1 MLRILKERLHQGHRT
16 INYPL
21 VEPPLP
27 PLFMGRPHIQGGN
40 CGVCNICTAVCPTK
54 ALTLSADGGDGSKGG
69 TYGPTLDMGLCLF
82 CGACRDICPR
92 KNITFTK
99 DHRLA
104 SLTREGLLIRPA
116 PLPSEDYPDVDCA
129 SRVRAEEVFP
139 DLAKLYAHSLRLR
152 QVSAG
157 GCNACEADCNVLT
170 TLVFDLGRFGIDF
183 VASPRHADGIA
194 VTGPVSEN
202 MRQALLDTYKA
213 VPDPRIVMAIGTCA
227 ISGGIFCGESEV
239 HNGVSGVLPAE
250 DIHLYVPGC
259 PPHPWTILDG
269 MLLLLGREK

>member
-16 INYPL
+16 LNYPH

-27 PLFMGRPHIQGGN
+27 PRFLGRPRIQADN
-40 CGVCNICTAVCPTK
+40 CGSCNICTAVCPTK
-54 ALTLSADGGDGSKGG
+54 ALCLGEH
-69 TYGPTLDMGLCLF
+69 GPTLDMGRCLF

-92 KNITFTK
+92 KNIHFTT

-104 SLTREGLLIRPA
+104 SLNREGLYVSPCPLHSATDSA
-116 PLPSEDYPDVDCA
+116 PMPP
-129 SRVRAEEVFP
+129 RARAQEVFP
-139 DLAKLYAHSLRLR
+139 ELAKLYHSSLRLR

-202 MRQALLDTYKA
+202 MREALLRTYEA
-213 VPDPRIVMAIGTCA
+213 VPDPRIVMAIGSCA
-227 ISGGIFCGESEV
+227 ISGGIFRGETEV
-239 HNGVSGVLPAE
+239 HNGVSGVLPPE
-250 DIHLYVPGC
+250 DIHLYIPGC
-259 PPHPWTILDG
+259 PPNPWTILDG
-269 MLLLLGREK
+269 MLLLLGREKVPA